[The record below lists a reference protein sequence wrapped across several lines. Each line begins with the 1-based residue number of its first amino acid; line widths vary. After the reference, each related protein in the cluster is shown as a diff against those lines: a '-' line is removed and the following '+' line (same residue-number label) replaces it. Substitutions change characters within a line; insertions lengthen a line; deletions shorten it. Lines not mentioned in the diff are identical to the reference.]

1 MSSNSEAGKIQSK
14 YLVEAQGPEIEDKAQ
29 DVLQSREQKYLM
41 VNVLARRARELNRG
55 ERSLVE
61 LPPPVSHTELAL
73 EEIRQDKLHIV
84 RKQTNRIL
92 INMID
97 NE

>member
-1 MSSNSEAGKIQSK
+1 MSSNSEAGNIQSK
-14 YLVEAQGPEIEDKAQ
+14 YLVEAHGPEIEEKAH
-29 DVLQSREQKYLM
+29 DILQSREQKYLM

-84 RKQTNRIL
+84 RRQTSRVL

>member
-1 MSSNSEAGKIQSK
+1 MSPKSEAGSLQSK
-14 YLVEAQGPEIEDKAQ
+14 YLVEAQGPEIEEKAH
-29 DVLQSREQKYLM
+29 DILESREQKYLM

-61 LPPPVSHTELAL
+61 VPPPVSHTELAL

-84 RKQTNRIL
+84 RRQTSRVL